1 MDQAHAWT
9 DDKLDEIEERVVR
22 EYSQALREIREKA
35 DAYFRGFEEQDKRK
49 REQVD
54 SGKLTEEQYKAW
66 RRAEI
71 AQGRRYR
78 ALINS
83 LAETL
88 TSAGVESM
96 ADINSELPEI
106 YGYNHDY
113 GTWEIES
120 GTTIDT
126 SYSLYSRDAVR
137 QLMEDRQLYPEAQI
151 DESKDVRWN
160 RQHVNSAL
168 LQGILQGESMA
179 DISKRLVSVAAMS
192 ATTAMRT
199 ARTAVTAAENSG
211 RLDSFNRAKR
221 LGIRVKKQWV
231 ATLDTRTRASHRR
244 LDMESVETDEP
255 FSNGLM
261 FPGDPDGPGSEIYN
275 CRCAM
280 ISDLS
285 DYPREQVSRYSK
297 LNGMS
302 YDEWR
307 ESKEQTSASEG

>member
-9 DDKLDEIEERVVR
+9 DEKLDEIERRVVG

-35 DAYFRGFEEQDKRK
+35 DSYFKGFEKEDARK
-49 REQVD
+49 REQVEA
-54 SGKLTEEQYKAW
+54 GELTEEQYRAW
-66 RRAEI
+66 RRAEM

-78 ALINS
+78 ALIKS

-96 ADINSELPEI
+96 GDINSVLPEI
-106 YGYNHDY
+106 YGYNHDF

-137 QLMEDRQLYPEAQI
+137 QLMEDRQLYPEAGI

-179 DISKRLVSVAAMS
+179 DISKRLASVATMS
-192 ATTAMRT
+192 SATAMRA

-285 DYPREQVSRYSK
+285 EYPREQVSRYSK

-307 ESKEQTSASEG
+307 ESKEPTQVSEG